1 MPETADFDHEF
12 MTTGNPV
19 AEGEKLEALIQQ
31 NLSPEEQAFIEKVTP
46 IVSQFMDLIAKA
58 QGGQEN
64 VPINEQE
71 QAMMTPPAME
81 VAQDMGNE
89 QMAPLQAVEGQ
100 MPKAALGGRQ
110 KVVPT
115 EESGQIA
122 AAGPVGV
129 VNTQGADGSG
139 TADDVPT
146 ESDGF
151 VINAAAVRKIGVRK
165 LYDLIE
171 EAIAYLQEKGIK
183 LDTSKIPMDAEKIL
197 VSKGE
202 VIIPDIIAAVIGY
215 DKLEEMNAVGIDE
228 TKQIAEEQQPN
239 LTKPPIIQAAEGVN
253 LQEEKTEGFVPMEIG
268 DRPTPP
274 SPDLSRDEQL
284 KKMQQEIEVNKILD
298 EKKTKPS
305 KTDFVPMEIGDRPTE
320 KKIIPYTIT
329 DPDPSIPF
337 NIAINKVWSPSF
349 NPTKAIRGPKFNA
362 QIKTV
367 ENIDVLPEVLNAIPK
382 GMNPFKKELKE
393 LGLYTPSLFE
403 HFARMESVGGT
414 KRIGEKPSD
423 QGVFMLN
430 LDNFDRLVNPK
441 NKKYDEADWKNFKDK
456 IWGPLATQTHG
467 MDSDQLREF
476 WLSDPEKFKDR
487 NLKDISFNLSMVIAV
502 TLLPNKEHI
511 LYTGQ

>member
-71 QAMMTPPAME
+71 QAMMTTPAME

-171 EAIAYLQEKGIK
+171 EAIAFLQE
-183 LDTSKIPMDAEKIL
+183 
-197 VSKGE
+197 
-202 VIIPDIIAAVIGY
+202 
-215 DKLEEMNAVGIDE
+215 
-228 TKQIAEEQQPN
+228 
-239 LTKPPIIQAAEGVN
+239 
-253 LQEEKTEGFVPMEIG
+253 
-268 DRPTPP
+268 
-274 SPDLSRDEQL
+274 
-284 KKMQQEIEVNKILD
+284 
-298 EKKTKPS
+298 
-305 KTDFVPMEIGDRPTE
+305 
-320 KKIIPYTIT
+320 
-329 DPDPSIPF
+329 
-337 NIAINKVWSPSF
+337 
-349 NPTKAIRGPKFNA
+349 
-362 QIKTV
+362 
-367 ENIDVLPEVLNAIPK
+367 
-382 GMNPFKKELKE
+382 
-393 LGLYTPSLFE
+393 
-403 HFARMESVGGT
+403 
-414 KRIGEKPSD
+414 
-423 QGVFMLN
+423 
-430 LDNFDRLVNPK
+430 
-441 NKKYDEADWKNFKDK
+441 
-456 IWGPLATQTHG
+456 
-467 MDSDQLREF
+467 
-476 WLSDPEKFKDR
+476 
-487 NLKDISFNLSMVIAV
+487 
-502 TLLPNKEHI
+502 
-511 LYTGQ
+511 